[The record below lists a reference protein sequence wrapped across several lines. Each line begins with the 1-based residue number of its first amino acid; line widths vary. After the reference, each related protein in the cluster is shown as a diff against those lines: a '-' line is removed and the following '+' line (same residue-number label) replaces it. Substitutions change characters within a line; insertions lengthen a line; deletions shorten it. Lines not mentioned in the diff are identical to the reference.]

1 MFFSLMASR
10 KDYDHHPPRDKP
22 TSFSE
27 MSEVRNSEVF
37 ENPASEATSAA
48 FLLSYDEEGFGKNT
62 SVS

>member
-1 MFFSLMASR
+1 
-10 KDYDHHPPRDKP
+10 
-22 TSFSE
+22 

-48 FLLSYDEEGFGKNT
+48 FLLSYDEEGFGNNT